1 MDSRKRNTLLFR
13 RIPLMPAIKF
23 KRDFTHQDRVSF
35 SVSNAK
41 DAAKGSASNR
51 GKAAATPAEFKENQ
65 CGSMGIGAGPRIHE
79 ICPFSAVNHSYA
91 ATGESALTSAIS
103 AAYKQVFGNIG
114 ITDSQRLSS
123 LEAYLRDGRITTRDF
138 MAGLVKSE
146 LYKQKFFFPVSPMR
160 GIELTIKHLLG
171 RPPVSQQE
179 VGEAIKTIADSGF
192 DAFVDQL
199 VRSEEY
205 LETFG
210 TDTVPYLRAFKS
222 EARSYCSTFVS
233 MVELAPAN
241 ASAEHVMYSGP
252 LLVKRLV
259 KGGVSMNAVDPG
271 AFDTSVE
278 FSYTN
283 AVGNSRNPAFRRI
296 YGGKFA
302 Y

>member
-1 MDSRKRNTLLFR
+1 MSALKY
-13 RIPLMPAIKF
+13 

-35 SVSNAK
+35 SFSNSR

-51 GKAAATPAEFKENQ
+51 GKAAASPAEFKENQ
-65 CGSMGIGAGPRIHE
+65 CGSMGIGAGPRLHE
-79 ICPFSAVNHSYA
+79 ICPFSSVNHSYA
-91 ATGESALTSAIS
+91 ATGEAALSHAIT

-114 ITDSQRLSS
+114 ITDNQRLSS

-138 MAGLVKSE
+138 MAGLVKSD
-146 LYKQKFFFPVSPMR
+146 LYKQKFYFPVSPMR
-160 GIELTIKHLLG
+160 GVELTIKHLLG

-179 VGEAIKTIADSGF
+179 VGAAIKTIADDGF
-192 DAFVDQL
+192 DAFVDHV

-222 EARSYCSTFVS
+222 EARAYCSTFVS
-233 MVELAPAN
+233 MAELTPAN
-241 ASAEHVMYSGP
+241 ASSENVMYSGP

-259 KGGVSMNAVDPG
+259 KSVASMVSIDPG

-283 AVGNSRNPAFRRI
+283 AVGNSRNPAFRRMF
-296 YGGKFA
+296 GGKFA

>member
-1 MDSRKRNTLLFR
+1 
-13 RIPLMPAIKF
+13 MPALKY

-35 SVSNAK
+35 SFSNSR

-51 GKAAATPAEFKENQ
+51 GKAAASPAEFKENQ
-65 CGSMGIGAGPRIHE
+65 CGSMGIGAGPRLHE
-79 ICPFSAVNHSYA
+79 ICPFSSVNHSYA
-91 ATGESALTSAIS
+91 ATGEAALSNAIT

-114 ITDSQRLSS
+114 ITDNQRLSS

-138 MAGLVKSE
+138 MAGLVKSD
-146 LYKQKFFFPVSPMR
+146 LYKQKFYFPVSPMR
-160 GIELTIKHLLG
+160 GVELTIKHLLG

-179 VGEAIKTIADSGF
+179 VGAAIKTIADDGF
-192 DAFVDQL
+192 DAFVDHL

-222 EARSYCSTFVS
+222 EARAYCSTFVS
-233 MVELAPAN
+233 MAELTPAN
-241 ASAEHVMYSGP
+241 ASSENVMYSGP

-259 KGGVSMNAVDPG
+259 KAGTSVVAIDPG

-283 AVGNSRNPAFRRI
+283 AVGNSQNPAFRRI

>member
-1 MDSRKRNTLLFR
+1 
-13 RIPLMPAIKF
+13 MPALKY

-35 SVSNAK
+35 SFSNSR

-51 GKAAATPAEFKENQ
+51 GKAAASPAEFKENQ
-65 CGSMGIGAGPRIHE
+65 CGSMGIGGGPRLHE
-79 ICPFSAVNHSYA
+79 ICPFSSVNHSYA
-91 ATGESALTSAIS
+91 ATGEAALSNAIT

-114 ITDSQRLSS
+114 ITDNQRLSS

-138 MAGLVKSE
+138 MAGLVKSD
-146 LYKQKFFFPVSPMR
+146 LYKQKFYFPVSPMR
-160 GIELTIKHLLG
+160 GVELTIKHLLG

-179 VGEAIKTIADSGF
+179 VGAAIKTIADDGF
-192 DAFVDQL
+192 DAFVDHL

-222 EARSYCSTFVS
+222 EARAYCSTFVS
-233 MVELAPAN
+233 MAELTPAN
-241 ASAEHVMYSGP
+241 ASSENVMYSGP

-259 KGGVSMNAVDPG
+259 KAGASVVAIDPG
-271 AFDTSVE
+271 VFDTSVE

>member
-1 MDSRKRNTLLFR
+1 
-13 RIPLMPAIKF
+13 MPAIKL
-23 KRDFTHQDRVSF
+23 KRDFTDQDRVSF
-35 SVSNAK
+35 AFSNSR
-41 DAAKGSASNR
+41 DAAKSAASNV
-51 GKAAATPAEFKENQ
+51 GKAATSTAEYKENQ

-91 ATGESALTSAIS
+91 ATGDSALKAAI
-103 AAYKQVFGNIG
+103 AAGYKQVFGNIG

-123 LEAYLRDGRITTRDF
+123 LEACFRDGRITTRDF

-160 GIELTIKHLLG
+160 GVELTIKHLLG
-171 RPPVSQQE
+171 RPPISQEE
-179 VGEAIKTIADSGF
+179 VGAAIKTMADHGF

-233 MVELAPAN
+233 MVELSPAN

-252 LLVKRLV
+252 LLVKRLT
-259 KGGVSMNAVDPG
+259 KSRAGLLADASGFAGDSSG
-271 AFDTSVE
+271 

-283 AVGNSRNPAFRRI
+283 AVKNSRSAAYRRI
-296 YGGKFA
+296 YGGKFN
-302 Y
+302 YRVY

>member
-1 MDSRKRNTLLFR
+1 
-13 RIPLMPAIKF
+13 MPAIKY

-35 SVSNAK
+35 AFSNAR
-41 DAAKGSASNR
+41 DAAKGSSKNR
-51 GKAAATPAEFKENQ
+51 GQAASSSAEYKENQ
-65 CGSMGIGAGPRIHE
+65 CGSMGIGSGPRIHE
-79 ICPFSAVNHSYA
+79 VCPFSAVNHSYA
-91 ATGESALTSAIS
+91 ATGESALNSAIS
-103 AAYKQVFGNIG
+103 AAYKQAFGNVG
-114 ITDSQRLSS
+114 LTDSQRLSS
-123 LEAYLRDGRITTRDF
+123 LESSLRDGRITTRDF

-146 LYKQKFFFPVSPMR
+146 LYKQKFLFAVSPMR
-160 GIELTIKHLLG
+160 GVELAVKHLLG
-171 RPPVSQQE
+171 RPPVSQEE
-179 VGEAIKTIADSGF
+179 VSAAIKMIADQGF
-192 DAFVDQL
+192 DAFVDDL

-241 ASAEHVMYSGP
+241 ASAENVMYSGP
-252 LLVKRLV
+252 LLVKRLA
-259 KGGVSMNAVDPG
+259 KSGVSVTAIDPS

-283 AVGNSRNPAFRRI
+283 AVSNAKNPAFRRM

>member
-1 MDSRKRNTLLFR
+1 
-13 RIPLMPAIKF
+13 MPAIKY

-35 SVSNAK
+35 AFSNAR

-51 GKAAATPAEFKENQ
+51 GKAAASPAEFKENQ

-79 ICPFSAVNHSYA
+79 VCPFSAVNHSYA
-91 ATGESALTSAIS
+91 ATGEAALSAAIS

-114 ITDSQRLSS
+114 ITDNQRLSS
-123 LEAYLRDGRITTRDF
+123 LEAYFRDGRITTRDF

-160 GIELTIKHLLG
+160 GVELTIKHLLG
-171 RPPVSQQE
+171 RPPVSQEE
-179 VGEAIKTIADSGF
+179 VSAAIKAIADDGF
-192 DAFVDQL
+192 DAFVDHL

-222 EARSYCSTFVS
+222 EARAYCSTFVS
-233 MVELAPAN
+233 MVELTPAN
-241 ASAEHVMYSGP
+241 GSAEHVMYSGP
-252 LLVKRLV
+252 LLVKRLT
-259 KGGVSMNAVDPG
+259 KGRSAMATTPA
-271 AFDTSVE
+271 AFVADTAD

-283 AVGNSRNPAFRRI
+283 AVKNPSSAAFRRM
-296 YGGKFA
+296 YGGKFN
-302 Y
+302 YSTY

>member
-1 MDSRKRNTLLFR
+1 MRNKLAIS
-13 RIPLMPAIKF
+13 RIPLMPAIKY

-35 SVSNAK
+35 AFSNAR
-41 DAAKGSASNR
+41 DAAKGSAKNR
-51 GKAAATPAEFKENQ
+51 GKAASSPAEYKENQ
-65 CGSMGIGAGPRIHE
+65 CGSMGIGSGPRIHE
-79 ICPFSAVNHSYA
+79 VCPFSAVNHSYA
-91 ATGESALTSAIS
+91 ATGEEALSSAIS

-114 ITDSQRLSS
+114 ITANQRLSS

-160 GIELTIKHLLG
+160 GVELTIKHLLG

-179 VGEAIKTIADSGF
+179 VGAAIKAIADDGF
-192 DAFVDQL
+192 DAFVDHL

-222 EARSYCSTFVS
+222 EARAYCSTFVS
-233 MVELAPAN
+233 MVELSPAN
-241 ASAEHVMYSGP
+241 ASAENVMYSGP
-252 LLVKRLV
+252 LLVKRLAKSTV
-259 KGGVSMNAVDPG
+259 GVSTIDPSL
-271 AFDTSVE
+271 FDTSVE

-283 AVGNSRNPAFRRI
+283 AVGNSRNPAFRRM

>member
-1 MDSRKRNTLLFR
+1 MNSRKRNTLSFR

-23 KRDFTHQDRVSF
+23 KRDFTHQNRVSF
-35 SVSNAK
+35 SVSNVR

-51 GKAAATPAEFKENQ
+51 GKAATSPAEFKENQ

-91 ATGESALTSAIS
+91 ATGESALTSAIA

-114 ITDSQRLSS
+114 ITDSQRLAS
-123 LEAYLRDGRITTRDF
+123 LEAFLRDGRITTRDF

-171 RPPVSQQE
+171 RPPISQQE
-179 VGEAIKTIADSGF
+179 VGAAIKMIADSGF
-192 DAFVDQL
+192 DAFVDHV

-259 KGGVSMNAVDPG
+259 KSAMSVNAVDPG

-283 AVGNSRNPAFRRI
+283 AVGNSRNPAFRRM

>member
-1 MDSRKRNTLLFR
+1 
-13 RIPLMPAIKF
+13 
-23 KRDFTHQDRVSF
+23 
-35 SVSNAK
+35 
-41 DAAKGSASNR
+41 
-51 GKAAATPAEFKENQ
+51 
-65 CGSMGIGAGPRIHE
+65 MGIGAGPRLHE
-79 ICPFSAVNHSYA
+79 ICPFSSVNHSYA
-91 ATGESALTSAIS
+91 ATSEAALSNAIT

-114 ITDSQRLSS
+114 ITDNQRLSS

-138 MAGLVKSE
+138 MAGLVKSD
-146 LYKQKFFFPVSPMR
+146 LYKQKFYFPVSPMR

-179 VGEAIKTIADSGF
+179 VGAAIKTIADDGF
-192 DAFVDQL
+192 DAFVDHL

-222 EARSYCSTFVS
+222 EARAYCSTFVS
-233 MVELAPAN
+233 MAELTPAN
-241 ASAEHVMYSGP
+241 ASSENVMYSGP

-259 KGGVSMNAVDPG
+259 KAGASVVAIDPG

>member
-1 MDSRKRNTLLFR
+1 MRNKLAIS
-13 RIPLMPAIKF
+13 RIPLMPAIKY

-35 SVSNAK
+35 AFSNAR
-41 DAAKGSASNR
+41 DAAKGSAKNR
-51 GKAAATPAEFKENQ
+51 GKAASSPAEYKENQ
-65 CGSMGIGAGPRIHE
+65 CGSMGIGSGPRIHE
-79 ICPFSAVNHSYA
+79 VCPFSAVNHSYA
-91 ATGESALTSAIS
+91 ATGEEALSSAIS

-114 ITDSQRLSS
+114 ITDNQRLSS

-160 GIELTIKHLLG
+160 GVELTIKHLLG

-179 VGEAIKTIADSGF
+179 VGAAIKAIAEDGF
-192 DAFVDQL
+192 DAFVDHL

-222 EARSYCSTFVS
+222 EARAYCSTFVS
-233 MVELAPAN
+233 MVELSPAN
-241 ASAEHVMYSGP
+241 ASAENVMYSGP
-252 LLVKRLV
+252 LLVKRLA
-259 KGGVSMNAVDPG
+259 KSTVSVSTIDPSL
-271 AFDTSVE
+271 FDTSVE

-283 AVGNSRNPAFRRI
+283 AVGNSRNPAFRRM

-302 Y
+302 C

>member
-1 MDSRKRNTLLFR
+1 
-13 RIPLMPAIKF
+13 MPALKY

-35 SVSNAK
+35 SFSNSR

-51 GKAAATPAEFKENQ
+51 GKAAASPAEFKENQ
-65 CGSMGIGAGPRIHE
+65 CGSMGIGAGPRLHE
-79 ICPFSAVNHSYA
+79 ICPFSSVNHSYA
-91 ATGESALTSAIS
+91 ATGEAALSNAIT

-114 ITDSQRLSS
+114 ITDNQRLSS

-138 MAGLVKSE
+138 MAGLVKSD
-146 LYKQKFFFPVSPMR
+146 LYKQKFYFPVSPMR
-160 GIELTIKHLLG
+160 GVELTIKHLLG

-179 VGEAIKTIADSGF
+179 VGAAIKTIADDGF
-192 DAFVDQL
+192 DAFVDHL

-222 EARSYCSTFVS
+222 EARAYCSTFVS
-233 MVELAPAN
+233 MAELTPAN
-241 ASAEHVMYSGP
+241 ASSENVMYSGP

-259 KGGVSMNAVDPG
+259 KAGASVVAIDPG
-271 AFDTSVE
+271 AFDTTVE

>member
-1 MDSRKRNTLLFR
+1 M
-13 RIPLMPAIKF
+13 
-23 KRDFTHQDRVSF
+23 HQNRVSF
-35 SVSNAK
+35 SVSNVR

-51 GKAAATPAEFKENQ
+51 GKAATSPAEFKENQ

-91 ATGESALTSAIS
+91 ATGESALTSAIT

-114 ITDSQRLSS
+114 ITDSQRLAS
-123 LEAYLRDGRITTRDF
+123 LEAFLRDGRITTRDF

-171 RPPVSQQE
+171 RPPISQQE
-179 VGEAIKTIADSGF
+179 VGAGIKMIADSGF
-192 DAFVDQL
+192 DAFVDHL

-259 KGGVSMNAVDPG
+259 KSATSVNAVDPG

-283 AVGNSRNPAFRRI
+283 AVGNSRNPAFRRM